1 MTEPSNDELTGG
13 AALEAARREK
23 LQAIRELG
31 IDPWGQRFDGHL
43 PIGQIRAREN
53 EIVVA
58 AGGRR
63 RAGQVARSSMVR
75 RSGRPAA
82 SCCSAGPASSSFS
95 TSAIGPARSR

>member
-1 MTEPSNDELTGG
+1 MAEPSNEELSGG
-13 AALEAARREK
+13 AALEAARRDK
-23 LQAIRELG
+23 LQAIRALG

-63 RAGQVARSSMVR
+63 RADEVAPAARSAGSAP
-75 RSGRPAA
+75 PAA
-82 SCCSAGPASSSFS
+82 SCCSVGRASSSFS
-95 TSAIGPARSR
+95 TSATGPARSS